1 MSRIPSVVSSYV
13 GFMSRSAASQRAG
26 LADLW
31 DRLQGLRGNNT
42 REAKRVASEMGLDPL
57 AASWHC
63 RKLVVGVEYPTGD
76 EMLATVLAR
85 LETARDAARAR
96 SAQPRRPD
104 PYHPGAPT
112 LPGNRSPSA

>member
-1 MSRIPSVVSSYV
+1 MDPKSVVVSSFV
-13 GFMSRSAASQRAG
+13 GVMARSQDRTGMAT
-26 LADLW
+26 LW
-31 DRLQGLRGNNT
+31 GVMLGIRGNT